1 MTISSKTFIAE
12 ESRIH
17 DAYARRRSGNLYS
30 RFNPGHLFMVQ
41 ERERRFL
48 RVLSQNQC
56 ESLAA
61 KRILEIGCGSGD
73 LLRDL
78 IKWGARPENV
88 VGIDLL
94 PDRVTE
100 AMRLCPGGMNIQ
112 QGNSAKPSFPDQSF
126 DIVLQSTVFT
136 SVLDKSMKAQ
146 MAAEM
151 CRVLKPDGLI
161 LWYDYHMDNPKN
173 PDVRGV
179 KSHEIHQLF
188 SGCEIQ
194 LQRATLAPPIA
205 RLLASYSWILC
216 YFLERIPWLCTHYV
230 GVIRKSKTR

>member
-1 MTISSKTFIAE
+1 MSITSKTFAAE
-12 ESRIH
+12 ESRINE
-17 DAYARRRSGNLYS
+17 AYARRRSSNLYS

-48 RVLSQNQC
+48 NLLSLCGC
-56 ESLAA
+56 ESLAN

-94 PDRVTE
+94 SDRVTE
-100 AMRLCPGGMNIQ
+100 AIQLCPRNMNIQ
-112 QGNSAKPSFPDQSF
+112 PGNTAKLTFPDESF

-136 SVLDKSMKAQ
+136 SVLDKTMKAQ
-146 MAAEM
+146 MAADM

-179 KSHEIHQLF
+179 KSREIHKLF
-188 SGCEIQ
+188 PACTIH

-205 RLLASYSWILC
+205 RLLAPYSWILC
-216 YFLERIPWLCTHYV
+216 YLLERVPWLCTHYV
-230 GVIRKSKTR
+230 GVIRKNKTR